1 MAESSPARDN
11 VLKRFVQRILGI
23 LGAAV
28 VIGTILHFVA
38 RAAHGVTPPAD
49 FKAGVLHG
57 ALMPLALP
65 NLLVGDDVTIYAQ
78 ENVGRPYKLGY
89 TVGVNGCGLLFFGF
103 FFWRVRRWR
112 RDRTSMPK
120 IEETPQPSEVPAF
133 GKDKTSPPPP

>member
-1 MAESSPARDN
+1 MAETDGPRGN
-11 VLKRFVQRILGI
+11 VLTRFVRRLLGI

-38 RAAHGVTPPAD
+38 RAAHGVSPPAD

-57 ALMPLALP
+57 VLMPLALP

-78 ENVGRPYKLGY
+78 ENIGRPYKLGY

-103 FFWRVRRWR
+103 FFWRVRQWR
-112 RDRTSMPK
+112 RQRPTPAK
-120 IEETPQPSEVPAF
+120 IPDPPQQNE
-133 GKDKTSPPPP
+133 PPPPRGEQNSPSP

>member
-1 MAESSPARDN
+1 MAESNARTGN
-11 VLKRFVQRILGI
+11 VLTRFVRRVLGV

-57 ALMPLALP
+57 VLMPLALP
-65 NLLVGDDVTIYAQ
+65 NLLVGDDVTIYAP
-78 ENVGRPYKLGY
+78 ENLGRPYKLGY

-112 RDRTSMPK
+112 RDRAGAPK
-120 IEETPQPSEVPAF
+120 MAETPPADEPQPFV
-133 GKDKTSPPPP
+133 KDTTSPPP